1 MLVRGDVKCLHC
13 GYVSGTWVGV
23 AGTPLRRAGFTSDA
37 GAPVD
42 AVPDPLR
49 CLRCGGPV
57 YLESAAPVLSPS
69 RLRRIRQLREQLDAL
84 DLRRKRRSAA

>member
-1 MLVRGDVKCLHC
+1 MLVRGELKCLHC
-13 GYVSGTWVGV
+13 GYVSGTWVGA
-23 AGTPLRRAGFTSDA
+23 AGTPLRRAGFTPSP
-37 GAPVD
+37 GAP
-42 AVPDPLR
+42 AEAIPDPLR

-69 RLRRIRQLREQLDAL
+69 RLQRIRQLREQLDAL